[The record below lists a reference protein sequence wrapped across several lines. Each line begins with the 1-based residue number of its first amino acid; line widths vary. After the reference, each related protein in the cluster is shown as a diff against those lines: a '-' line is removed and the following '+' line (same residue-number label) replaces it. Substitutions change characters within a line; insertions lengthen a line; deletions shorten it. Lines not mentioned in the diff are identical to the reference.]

1 MRAKRFAPVMRGLS
15 AVTASVMA
23 LSIVGADIADGY
35 RARIDDFLGTQSY
48 VTNTDEDAARFVSDY
63 ETIDD
68 MKAAAKDIAVREG
81 EEGTVIMKNDNNVL
95 PLAGKS
101 VALFGLAAYAPESG
115 LAIES

>member
-48 VTNTDEDAARFVSDY
+48 VTNTTRMRPALSATMRRL
-63 ETIDD
+63 TI
-68 MKAAAKDIAVREG
+68 
-81 EEGTVIMKNDNNVL
+81 
-95 PLAGKS
+95 
-101 VALFGLAAYAPESG
+101 
-115 LAIES
+115 